1 MKYIKIDE
9 NKNYIP
15 AKNEEAGFLLECG
28 KIKQIG
34 SQYRRLQTYRLEPYD
49 VLLST
54 KGTIGKVAIV
64 GETSETM
71 IASQA
76 VQVIRLKDIDK
87 KDKAIAL
94 YMFFKSTLGQ
104 TILLTL
110 QSGVAMPQIS
120 TAEIKKLSIP
130 LLSKEQEKRLI
141 SSFKD
146 ESKMYNEIE
155 KINEN
160 IRSIHS
166 NFLGEK

>member
-1 MKYIKIDE
+1 M
-9 NKNYIP
+9 
-15 AKNEEAGFLLECG
+15 
-28 KIKQIG
+28 
-34 SQYRRLQTYRLEPYD
+34 
-49 VLLST
+49 
-54 KGTIGKVAIV
+54 